1 MSQHQ
6 QRHRSQ
12 ELCVNQDMTLHHKRG
27 KDVQSPIE
35 KPKSFSSYYWAKSY
49 EFFLHFFSLKNQN
62 EGSQDVR
69 NLVNKSS
76 DIIIVLVSSVET
88 SCP

>member
-1 MSQHQ
+1 M
-6 QRHRSQ
+6 
-12 ELCVNQDMTLHHKRG
+12 NQDMTLHHKRG

-49 EFFLHFFSLKNQN
+49 DFFLHFFSLKNQN

-69 NLVNKSS
+69 NLVNKSN